1 MNKRV
6 KKWIKRVLLWG
17 IGLPVA
23 LIIAL
28 YVTFECL
35 PDEYGDRAA
44 NWCLSLFIPIQDYE
58 AANKDSDLIFDQ
70 IKQKNYEA
78 ALTLCDS
85 LEGRSKLP
93 ATTLNCL
100 RAISYQ
106 NMNQPKLGEF
116 YFRKVLESFTGD
128 DYELLDYAMA
138 GYHLSILLNAKNDY
152 EGALKVLMPVIATTK
167 EHEANILMPYDKVST
182 LLVAMGKNLVALGR
196 FDEGEH
202 QFQEAIEAYKRNAS
216 RYVKYD
222 ITASVDF
229 TNDTT
234 YYDVRQG
241 VAAAASQAYLNKGL
255 YERAATW
262 LEVSKEA
269 LSYIQEHCDLA
280 RYNFDTRLFRQ
291 QLTEA
296 RLLAHQG
303 KLEEAEKVFR
313 QCYDSSRDMS
323 EVVKRECAHYLLET
337 HQWQEAIDLYHRSDS
352 SDTDSTQM
360 TLDGI
365 TQTLVPQ
372 YQAWRNMGNNQKA
385 IAMAD
390 SITSVLDSAIVRWR
404 NSDAM
409 ELATI
414 YDTQGKEAQIAQK
427 QAALTRLWW
436 IATMVVLG
444 LVILSFI
451 IYTIY
456 RRRITKM
463 QAVQERIESEL
474 RIARDIQM
482 SMVPS
487 LFPEREGLDM
497 YASMTPAKEVGGDL
511 YGYLLQGDKLY
522 FAVGDVSGKG
532 VPASLFM
539 AQATRLFLTL
549 AKQGMMP
556 AEICT
561 RMNDALSGEDNENGM
576 FVTFWLGLV
585 DLTTGH
591 LDFCNAG
598 HNPPVI
604 GGGEHHGEFLDMIPN
619 APIGLWPGLEY
630 EGEEIDTIKG
640 RPLFI
645 YTDGLNEAENP
656 QKEQYGDDRLL
667 EFLRNTHFDTAQ
679 QVIEALKAEV
689 ETHRNGAEP
698 NDDLTMMCLK
708 VESL

>member
-1 MNKRV
+1 
-6 KKWIKRVLLWG
+6 
-17 IGLPVA
+17 
-23 LIIAL
+23 
-28 YVTFECL
+28 
-35 PDEYGDRAA
+35 
-44 NWCLSLFIPIQDYE
+44 
-58 AANKDSDLIFDQ
+58 
-70 IKQKNYEA
+70 
-78 ALTLCDS
+78 
-85 LEGRSKLP
+85 
-93 ATTLNCL
+93 
-100 RAISYQ
+100 
-106 NMNQPKLGEF
+106 
-116 YFRKVLESFTGD
+116 
-128 DYELLDYAMA
+128 LLDYATA
-138 GYHLSILLNAKNDY
+138 GYNLSLLLNAKNDY

-167 EHEANILMPYDKVST
+167 EHEANILMPYDKLSS
-182 LLVAMGKNLVALGR
+182 LLMMMGNNLVALDC

-222 ITASVDF
+222 ITTSVDF
-229 TNDTT
+229 TKDTT
-234 YYDVRQG
+234 YYDVRQE

-255 YERAATW
+255 YERAASW
-262 LEVSKEA
+262 LEVSKES
-269 LSYIQEHCDLA
+269 LRYLQEHCDSA
-280 RYNFDTRLFRQ
+280 RYNIDTRLFRQ
-291 QLTEA
+291 QLSEA

-303 KLEEAEKVFR
+303 KPEEAEKVFR
-313 QCYDSSRDMS
+313 QCYDASRDMS
-323 EVVKRECAHYLLET
+323 EIVKRECAQYLLET
-337 HQWQEAIDLYHRSDS
+337 HQWQEAIDLYHRRDS
-352 SDTDSTQM
+352 SDIGSTQM

-372 YQAWRNMGNNQKA
+372 YNAWRGMGNNQKA
-385 IAMAD
+385 IVMAD

-482 SMVPS
+482 SMVPGV
-487 LFPEREGLDM
+487 FPEREGLDM
-497 YASMTPAKEVGGDL
+497 YASMIPAKEVGGDL

-522 FAVGDVSGKG
+522 FALGDVSGKG

-539 AQATRLFLTL
+539 AQATRLFQTM

-561 RMNDALSGEDNENGM
+561 HINDALSGDDNENGM
-576 FVTFWLGLV
+576 FVTFWLGLI

-598 HNPPVI
+598 HNPPII
-604 GGGEHHGEFLDMIPN
+604 GGGDNHGDFLDMIPN

-630 EGEEIDTIKG
+630 EGEELDSIKE

-656 QKEQYGDDRLL
+656 QQEQFGDERLL
-667 EFLRNTHFDTAQ
+667 DILRNTHFDTAQ
-679 QVIEALKAEV
+679 QVIESLKAEV
-689 ETHRNGAEP
+689 EKHRAGAEP
-698 NDDLTMMCLK
+698 NDDLTMMCLRIR
-708 VESL
+708 

>member
-6 KKWIKRVLLWG
+6 KKWMKRVLLWG

-28 YVTFECL
+28 YVTFEFL

-58 AANKDSDLIFDQ
+58 AANRDAALIFAQ
-70 IKQKNYEA
+70 TEQKNYEA

-93 ATTLNCL
+93 ATTLNYL
-100 RAISYQ
+100 RAFSYQ

-313 QCYDSSRDMS
+313 QRYDSSRDMS

-511 YGYLLQGDKLY
+511 YGYLLMGDKLY

-561 RMNDALSGEDNENGM
+561 RINDALSGDDNANGM
-576 FVTFWLGLV
+576 FVTFWLGLL

-604 GGGEHHGEFLDMIPN
+604 GGDEHHGEFLDMIPN

-630 EGEEIDTIKG
+630 EGEEIDSIKG

-645 YTDGLNEAENP
+645 YTDGLNEAENL
-656 QKEQYGDDRLL
+656 QQEQFGDDRLL
-667 EFLRNTHFDTAQ
+667 DFLRNTHFDTAQ
-679 QVIEALKAEV
+679 HVIEALKAEV

-698 NDDLTMMCLK
+698 NDDLTMMCLRI
-708 VESL
+708 

>member
-17 IGLPVA
+17 VALPVA

-28 YVTFECL
+28 YLIVGFL
-35 PDEYGDRAA
+35 PDKYSNSVYDAIA
-44 NWCLSLFIPIQDYE
+44 SIFIPIYE
-58 AANKDSDLIFDQ
+58 YDAADRDVALIFAQ
-70 IKQKNYEA
+70 TEQKNYEA

-93 ATTLNCL
+93 ATTLNFL
-100 RAISYQ
+100 RASLYQ
-106 NMNQPKLGEF
+106 KMNRPKLEEF
-116 YFRKVLESFTGD
+116 YFRKVLETFTGD
-128 DYELLDYAMA
+128 DYELFDYATA

-182 LLVAMGKNLVALGR
+182 LLVAMGKNLVALDR

-216 RYVKYD
+216 RYLKYD

-234 YYDVRQG
+234 YYDVRQR
-241 VAAAASQAYLNKGL
+241 VAATASQAYLSKGL
-255 YERAATW
+255 YDRAATW
-262 LEVSKEA
+262 LEESKA
-269 LSYIQEHCDLA
+269 TLRYIQEHCDSASYLIG
-280 RYNFDTRLFRQ
+280 NRLFRQ
-291 QLTEA
+291 QITEA

-323 EVVKRECAHYLLET
+323 EVVKRECAQYLLET
-337 HQWQEAIDLYHRSDS
+337 HQWQEAIDLYHRRDS

-390 SITSVLDSAIVRWR
+390 SITSILDSAVVRWR

-436 IATMVVLG
+436 IATTVALG
-444 LVILSFI
+444 LIILLFI

-556 AEICT
+556 AEICS
-561 RMNDALSGEDNENGM
+561 RINDALSGDDNENGM

-619 APIGLWPGLEY
+619 APIGLWPGFEY
-630 EGEEIDTIKG
+630 EGEEIDSIKG

-656 QKEQYGDDRLL
+656 QKEQFGDDRLL
-667 EFLRNTHFDTAQ
+667 DILRNTHFDTAQ

>member
-17 IGLPVA
+17 IVLPVA

-28 YVTFECL
+28 YLIVAFL
-35 PDEYGDRAA
+35 PDKYSDPVIDWIA
-44 NWCLSLFIPIQDYE
+44 SIFIPIDDYH
-58 AANKDSDLIFDQ
+58 AANEDADLIFDQ
-70 IKQKNYEA
+70 INLKNYDA
-78 ALTLCDS
+78 ALTVCDS
-85 LEGRSKLP
+85 LEGHSKLP
-93 ATTLNCL
+93 ALSINYL
-100 RAISYQ
+100 RAIAYQ
-106 NMNQPKLGEF
+106 DMNQPKLEEF
-116 YFRKVLESFTGD
+116 YFRKSLESFTGD
-128 DYELLDYAMA
+128 DFELVGYAAA
-138 GYHLSILLNAKNDY
+138 GYELSILLNAKNDY

-167 EHEANILMPYDKVST
+167 EHEANIMMPFDKVST
-182 LLVAMGKNLVALGR
+182 LLVSMGKNLVALGR
-196 FDEGEH
+196 FDEGEQ

-216 RYVKYD
+216 RYDKYD
-222 ITASVDF
+222 ITSSTDF

-234 YYDVRQG
+234 YYNIRQW
-241 VAAAASQAYLNKGL
+241 VAAVASRAYLSKGL
-255 YERAATW
+255 YDRAASW
-262 LEVSKEA
+262 LEESKA
-269 LSYIQEHCDLA
+269 TLPYLQEHCDSA
-280 RYNFDTRLFRQ
+280 KNNIGDRLFRQ

-303 KLEEAEKVFR
+303 KTEEAEKVFR
-313 QCYDSSRDMS
+313 QCYDASRGLN
-323 EVVKRECAHYLLET
+323 ETTKRECAQYLIDT
-337 HQWQEAIDLYHRSDS
+337 HQWQEAIDLYHRIDS
-352 SDTDSTQM
+352 SRIDSTQM

-365 TQTLVPQ
+365 IQTLVPQ
-372 YQAWRNMGNNQKA
+372 YNAWRSMGNDQKA
-385 IAMAD
+385 IVMAD
-390 SITSVLDSAIVRWR
+390 SITSVLDSALVRWR

-436 IATMVVLG
+436 IATTVALG
-444 LVILSFI
+444 LIILLFI

-497 YASMTPAKEVGGDL
+497 FASMTPAKEVGGDL

-556 AEICT
+556 AEICS
-561 RMNDALSGEDNENGM
+561 RINDALSGDDNENGM

-604 GGGEHHGEFLDMIPN
+604 GGGEHHGEFLEMIPN

-630 EGEEIDTIKG
+630 EGEEIDSIKG

-645 YTDGLNEAENP
+645 YTDGLNEAENL

-667 EFLRNTHFDTAQ
+667 AFLRNTHFDTAQ
-679 QVIEALKAEV
+679 QVIEALKSEV

-698 NDDLTMMCLK
+698 NDDLTMMCLRI
-708 VESL
+708 